1 MSSFSFPEKLTA
13 AGTDGQKERKGDTM
27 SEKKVILASH
37 GELSRGM
44 MHSVQ
49 MIVGQNEDL
58 SCMGMM
64 PGEHYQPMV
73 DKVKEM
79 AEQNPQTQYI
89 VITDLFGGSVC
100 NGMTM
105 LAGYPNVKV
114 LAGMNMGLVINVLLT
129 PGTLTEEQLEEIIG
143 ESREA
148 LLEVQP
154 VQPDEGEDEFF

>member
-1 MSSFSFPEKLTA
+1 MT
-13 AGTDGQKERKGDTM
+13 
-27 SEKKVILASH
+27 EKKVILASH
-37 GELSRGM
+37 GKLSEGM

-49 MIVGQNEDL
+49 MIAGKNKDL

-73 DKVKEM
+73 DEIERQVKE
-79 AEQNPQTQYI
+79 NPDTQYI
-89 VITDLFGGSVC
+89 IITDLFGGSVC

-105 LAGYPNVKV
+105 LAGYPNVRL

-129 PGTLTEEQLEEIIG
+129 PGALDDQALAEIIR

-148 LLEVQP
+148 LMQVQP
-154 VQPDEGEDEFF
+154 VETAAENEEDFF

>member
-1 MSSFSFPEKLTA
+1 
-13 AGTDGQKERKGDTM
+13 M

-73 DKVKEM
+73 DKVREM
-79 AEQNPQTQYI
+79 AEQNPQTQFI

-114 LAGMNMGLVINVLLT
+114 LTGMNMGLVINVLLT
-129 PGTLTEEQLEEIIG
+129 PGALTEEQLAEIIG
-143 ESREA
+143 SHGRRFWKCSRYSRMKGKTSSSEMLQSREKRKRGRENDFNVA
-148 LLEVQP
+148 C
-154 VQPDEGEDEFF
+154 

>member
-1 MSSFSFPEKLTA
+1 
-13 AGTDGQKERKGDTM
+13 M

-73 DKVKEM
+73 DKVREM
-79 AEQNPQTQYI
+79 AEQNPQTQFI

-114 LAGMNMGLVINVLLT
+114 LTGMNMGLVINVLLT
-129 PGTLTEEQLEEIIG
+129 PGALTEEQLAEIIG

>member
-1 MSSFSFPEKLTA
+1 MT
-13 AGTDGQKERKGDTM
+13 
-27 SEKKVILASH
+27 EKKVILASH
-37 GELSRGM
+37 GKLSEGM

-49 MIVGQNEDL
+49 MIAGKNKDL

-73 DKVKEM
+73 DEVERQVKE
-79 AEQNPQTQYI
+79 NPDTQYI
-89 VITDLFGGSVC
+89 IITDLFGGSVC

-105 LAGYPNVKV
+105 LAGYPNVRL

-129 PGTLTEEQLEEIIG
+129 PGALDDQTLAEIIR

-148 LLEVQP
+148 LMQVQP
-154 VQPDEGEDEFF
+154 VETAAENEEDFF